1 MIFSRTFY
9 AAWVARLVRQCQGA
23 TAVEYGLIAGLIGL
37 GLVAALTGTRSSLRQ
52 DYACIS
58 TAVDTGTSTCGAAP
72 APTTALGYA
81 MQMVPADRAVTG
93 TTKDNLGRSFNW
105 FAYSAGPPIKLG
117 GSYDPS
123 LSPPYYFDAKV
134 VAANVWQITGYG
146 GSPTVTAPGTVSYA
160 MITPKGWIIVDTQAA
175 P

>member
-1 MIFSRTFY
+1 MMISRMWRGS
-9 AAWVARLVRQCQGA
+9 AAVRLGRQCQGA
-23 TAVEYGLIAGLIGL
+23 TAVEYGLIAGLIAL
-37 GLVAALTGTRSSLRQ
+37 GIVAALTATRSSLRQ

-58 TAVDTGTSTCGAAP
+58 SAVDTGASTCGAAP
-72 APTTALGYA
+72 APTTALG
-81 MQMVPADRAVTG
+81 
-93 TTKDNLGRSFNW
+93 
-105 FAYSAGPPIKLG
+105 

-123 LSPPYYFDAKV
+123 LSPIYRFGATV
-134 VAANVWQITGYG
+134 VAANVWQITSYG